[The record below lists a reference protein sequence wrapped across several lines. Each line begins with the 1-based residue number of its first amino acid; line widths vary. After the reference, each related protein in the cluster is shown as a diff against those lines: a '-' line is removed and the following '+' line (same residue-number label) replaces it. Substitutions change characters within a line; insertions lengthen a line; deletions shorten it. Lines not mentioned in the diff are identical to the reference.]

1 MTNNEPAVHPLD
13 QAVTLK
19 PVDRGRWQGTTSQ
32 AYANMVGPFGGT
44 TGAVLLQAVLSHNE
58 LLGEP
63 VSLTVNFAA
72 PVADGNFDVIA
83 RPLRTNRNSQHW
95 WVEMVQ
101 GEQVVTF
108 ATMVTARRRDT
119 WASTEAEFP
128 DVPLASHLPAF
139 SKEGVPPWPGN
150 YDMRFVDG
158 ELMGE
163 PDKDHP
169 SRSRVWIR
177 DQPPRS
183 LDFVSLSAL
192 CDAFFPRIYI
202 RRPKLVPIGTVSL
215 STYFHANGGQLASAG
230 TDHVLGVARSNH
242 FGKGF
247 FDQSAEVWSGGGEL
261 LATTHQVVYF
271 KE

>member
-1 MTNNEPAVHPLD
+1 MTNNKSPVHPLD
-13 QAVTLK
+13 QAVALQSLG
-19 PVDRGRWQGTTSQ
+19 PGRWQGTTSP

-44 TGAVLLQAVLSHNE
+44 TGATLLQGVLSHE
-58 LLGEP
+58 ALLGEP

-72 PVADGNFDVIA
+72 PVAEGSFEVLA

-95 WVEMVQ
+95 WVEMLQDSQTVA
-101 GEQVVTF
+101 F
-108 ATMVTARRRDT
+108 ATAVTARRRDT
-119 WASTEAEFP
+119 WESTEIPFP
-128 DVPLASHLPAF
+128 DVAPASDLSVF
-139 SKEGVPPWPGN
+139 SNQAAPRWTRN
-150 YDMRFVDG
+150 YDMRFIDG
-158 ELMGE
+158 ELMGMR
-163 PDKDHP
+163 DRDSP
-169 SRSRVWIR
+169 SRSRVWMR
-177 DQPPRS
+177 DQPARA

-215 STYFHANGGQLASAG
+215 STYFHGDAEQLAAVGS
-230 TDHVLGVARSNH
+230 DHVLGVARANH

-247 FDQSAEVWSGGGEL
+247 FDQSAEVWSRSGGL